1 MTGRILMI
9 RLSYKLICLRAV
21 LKGVSGVLG

>member
-1 MTGRILMI
+1 MTGGLELI
-9 RLSYKLICLRAV
+9 KLAIKSICLRAV